1 MTNQAPIQ
9 SGFGGKSTATE
20 VLGGRSLEG
29 TIAIVTG
36 GYAGIGLETTRALA
50 GAGATVI
57 VPAGVSRNALTVSIA
72 PAISSSAGRTR
83 STNRAPASDS
93 DTLRVVR

>member
-9 SGFGGKSTATE
+9 SGFGGRSTATE

-36 GYAGIGLETTRALA
+36 GYAESWL
-50 GAGATVI
+50 
-57 VPAGVSRNALTVSIA
+57 
-72 PAISSSAGRTR
+72 
-83 STNRAPASDS
+83 
-93 DTLRVVR
+93 